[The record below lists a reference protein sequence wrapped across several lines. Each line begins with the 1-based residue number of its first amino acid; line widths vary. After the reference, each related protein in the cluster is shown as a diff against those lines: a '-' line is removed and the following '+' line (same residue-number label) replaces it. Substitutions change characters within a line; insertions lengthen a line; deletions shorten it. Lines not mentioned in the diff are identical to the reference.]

1 MKNTEIRELSEKEII
16 ERIEETKAS
25 LIRLKM
31 NHVVSPLDNPQKLV
45 QVKRTIAR
53 LNTELRKRGTIAYGK
68 QKLKKGTYWCCR
80 EQ

>member
-53 LNTELRKRGTIAYGK
+53 LNTELRKR
-68 QKLKKGTYWCCR
+68 QLQNKK
-80 EQ
+80 